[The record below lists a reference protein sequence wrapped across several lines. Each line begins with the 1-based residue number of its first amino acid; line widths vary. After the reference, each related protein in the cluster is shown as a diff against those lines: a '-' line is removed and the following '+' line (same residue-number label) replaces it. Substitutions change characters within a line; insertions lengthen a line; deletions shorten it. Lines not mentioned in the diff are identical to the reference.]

1 MTLPMTPPTT
11 PPPSQTPTATPVS
24 TPANLGTAQATARKG
39 LWIIAIGLGGFLLW
53 ASLAPLAQGVAGS
66 GTVVVAG
73 ERKTVQALT
82 GGSIQAIGVREGE
95 QVAEDQLLV
104 QLNTVQAQ
112 AQLDVALGQ
121 WFSARS
127 VEARLTAERM
137 GLEQIRWPD
146 ELQRYRDDPRL
157 AANQQLQSNLFHT
170 RREELESRLQIMR
183 SATASL
189 QEQLDSYRQ
198 IKQHLDTQLNY
209 QRQELEGL
217 RALAAEGYVPRNRLF
232 EAERTAAQLSAQLT
246 AGVADIAKT
255 RQAINE
261 SKLQELQQ
269 RQAFRAEA
277 ESQLTGVS
285 AEAAALGERIKALE
299 FELDNAAVRAPV
311 AGQVID
317 LSVHTIGGVIAAGH
331 RLMDIVP
338 TGSAWIIK
346 AKFEPLVADRLK
358 PGLPVDLRFSSLTSA
373 TLPVVRGEVL
383 TVAGDRLLDE
393 QTKLP
398 YFGVEVAVGV
408 DAVKELHLAGLD
420 VKPGMQAEVLVQ
432 TGERTLMNYLLKPL
446 TSRLRGAMKEE

>member
-1 MTLPMTPPTT
+1 MTLPMTPP
-11 PPPSQTPTATPVS
+11 SATPSNTEAPAPVS
-24 TPANLGTAQATARKG
+24 APANLGTAQAAARTG

-53 ASLAPLAQGVAGS
+53 ASLAPLAQGVIGS

-82 GGSIQAIGVREGE
+82 GGVIQAISVREGE
-95 QVAEDQLLV
+95 QVAEDQLLI

-157 AANQQLQSNLFHT
+157 AASHALQANLFQT

-277 ESQLTGVS
+277 ESQLTSVS

-299 FELDNAAVRAPV
+299 FELENAAIRAPV

-408 DAVKELHLAGLD
+408 EAVNELRQAGLD

>member
-1 MTLPMTPPTT
+1 MTLPMTPPSS
-11 PPPSQTPTATPVS
+11 PAPSNTAAAAPAS
-24 TPANLGTAQATARKG
+24 APANLGTAQATARTG

-53 ASLAPLAQGVAGS
+53 ASLAPLAQGVIGS

-82 GGSIQAIGVREGE
+82 GGVIQAIGVREGE
-95 QVAEDQLLV
+95 QVAEDQLLI

-157 AANQQLQSNLFHT
+157 AASHALQANLFQT
-170 RREELESRLQIMR
+170 RREELESRVQIMR

-277 ESQLTGVS
+277 ESQLTSVS

-299 FELDNAAVRAPV
+299 FELENAAIRAPV

-408 DAVKELHLAGLD
+408 EAVNELRQAGLD

>member
-1 MTLPMTPPTT
+1 MTLPMTPPSS
-11 PPPSQTPTATPVS
+11 PAPDNTATAAPTS
-24 TPANLGTAQATARKG
+24 APANLGTAQAAARTG

-53 ASLAPLAQGVAGS
+53 ASLAPLAQGVIGS

-82 GGSIQAIGVREGE
+82 GGVIQAIGVREGE
-95 QVAEDQLLV
+95 QVAEDQLLI

-157 AANQQLQSNLFHT
+157 AASHALQANLFQT

-277 ESQLTGVS
+277 ESQLTSVS

-299 FELDNAAVRAPV
+299 FELENAAIRAPV

-408 DAVKELHLAGLD
+408 EAVNELRQAGLD

>member
-1 MTLPMTPPTT
+1 MTLPMTPPSS
-11 PPPSQTPTATPVS
+11 PAPSNTAATAPASV
-24 TPANLGTAQATARKG
+24 PANLGTAQAAARTG

-53 ASLAPLAQGVAGS
+53 ASLAPLAQGVIGS

-82 GGSIQAIGVREGE
+82 GGVIQAIGVREGE
-95 QVAEDQLLV
+95 QVAEDQLLI

-157 AANQQLQSNLFHT
+157 AASHALQANLFQT

-277 ESQLTGVS
+277 ESQLTSVS

-299 FELDNAAVRAPV
+299 FELENAAIRAPV

-408 DAVKELHLAGLD
+408 EAVNELRQAGLD